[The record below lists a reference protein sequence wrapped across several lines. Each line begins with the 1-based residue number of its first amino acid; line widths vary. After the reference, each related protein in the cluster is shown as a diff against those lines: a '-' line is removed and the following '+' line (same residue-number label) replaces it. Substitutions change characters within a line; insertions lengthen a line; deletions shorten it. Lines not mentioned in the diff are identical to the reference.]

1 MNMTNKLFKKFIKL
15 YKLTKNLTDQELDTV
30 FGEIFIFRG
39 NTSEESAEPDDIELI
54 EKNLKKKE
62 ITHAIIG
69 L

>member
-39 NTSEESAEPDDIELI
+39 NITEEKTEPDDIDLI
-54 EKNLKKKE
+54 EKNLKKK
-62 ITHAIIG
+62 
-69 L
+69 